1 VAQCA
6 QLDERFA
13 PLKWRNTFYA
23 PLNHAIVAHIDI
35 APDQNM
41 SRPIPESE
49 LNNILA
55 VIARFLEGL
64 SIEEIESALNPSPP
78 RRTLQ
83 RWLALLVAEKR
94 LRMEGQR
101 RGARYF
107 SGSADVKA
115 LLPTI
120 APTIAPAL
128 APYAQDDFGIPLSPE
143 GLAVAK
149 TVTRSLSA
157 RQPVGYNRAFL
168 DSYRP
173 NVSRYLSESVCAEL
187 YDAGQTATGEMP
199 AGTSARQILGRLLI
213 DLSWN
218 SSRLEGNTY
227 SLLETERLLS
237 VGEAASG
244 KDALEAQMIL
254 NHKRAIEFLVEPAA
268 EIGCNRFTV
277 LNLHALLADN
287 LLADPTAGGRL
298 RSIAVGV
305 GGTVFH
311 PLEGLQRIAEC
322 FQQVLDTAA
331 AIIEP
336 FEQAFFLMVHLPY
349 LQPFEDVN
357 KRVSRLAAN
366 IPLIRHNL
374 CPLSFVDVD
383 RQTYIHAVLGVYEQN
398 RIELLRDVFVWAYK
412 RSSARYSAVRQSLGE
427 PDPFRLR
434 YRESLAETVAQVVR
448 AGMSRN
454 QAIAYINAQANLVDK
469 PDRARFVE
477 VAETEVMSLHE
488 GNIARYRLRPSEY
501 TAWRAL
507 WQ

>member
-1 VAQCA
+1 
-6 QLDERFA
+6 
-13 PLKWRNTFYA
+13 
-23 PLNHAIVAHIDI
+23 
-35 APDQNM
+35 M
-41 SRPIPESE
+41 SRPIPEAE
-49 LNNILA
+49 LENIIA
-55 VIARFLEGL
+55 VITRFLDGL
-64 SIEEIESALNPSPP
+64 SIEEIESALDSPPP

-83 RWLALLVAEKR
+83 RRLALLVAEKR
-94 LRMEGQR
+94 LRMAGQR

-107 SGSADVKA
+107 SGSADEKA
-115 LLPTI
+115 TSPNASGDI
-120 APTIAPAL
+120 S
-128 APYAQDDFGIPLSPE
+128 IPLSAE
-143 GLAVAK
+143 GMLIAK
-149 TVTRSLSA
+149 AVTRPLSA
-157 RQPVGYNRAFL
+157 RQPAGYNRAFL
-168 DSYRP
+168 DDYRP

-187 YDAGQTATGEMP
+187 RNAGQAAIGEMP
-199 AGTSARQILGRLLI
+199 AGTYARQILGRLLI

-237 VGEAASG
+237 VGEVASG

-277 LNLHALLADN
+277 FNLHALLADN

-311 PLEGLQRIAEC
+311 PLEGPQRIAEC
-322 FQQVLDTAA
+322 FHQVLDTAA
-331 AIIEP
+331 SIAEP

-383 RQTYIHAVLGVYEQN
+383 QQTYIHAVMGVYELN
-398 RIELLRDVFVWAYK
+398 RVELLRDVFVWAYK

-434 YRESLAETVAQVVR
+434 YRQALAETVAQVVR

-454 QAIAYINAQANLVDK
+454 QAIAYIHVQANTVDK
-469 PDRARFVE
+469 LDRSRFVE
-477 VAETEVMSLHE
+477 VVETEVMSLHE

-501 TAWRAL
+501 TAWRER
-507 WQ
+507 WI